1 MSEQKSSFLPI
12 IGAVIFA
19 LIAAASS
26 YFYLQMKAASL
37 VKKAGPESAKVV
49 VLVPQRDLPKGTVLG
64 ANNLTQRPIEID
76 MAHDDVLTGA
86 DFDSVR
92 GRLLVQPIGRGRPL
106 LRRFVETSG
115 AVTFSDTITAGRR
128 GITIQI
134 DEINSFDGMLRPGD
148 HVDLFLRLDQDDV
161 PAKSRAAGVEEDVLM
176 PVMQDL
182 LVLSTGTEAKGEF
195 REKYGRLAQGRR
207 GEGYANITVD
217 VTPKEGALLSTAE
230 EQGELVAMLR
240 NRKDRSLADF
250 DKIHPS
256 DLFAHAKQMAEE
268 AARQRAA
275 MANKKLT
282 RDDIIINADGT
293 VTDKFGNPILGADG
307 KPLTRDDLVFNPDG
321 TLAMKGAALTGPNGE
336 PLTMDDVTIGADGI
350 LRDKNGQPILGPD
363 GKPLTKDNVV
373 INPDGSISTRGQPL
387 TSGGPA
393 GAGGDLR
400 AEDVTIGADGILR
413 DKAGNPI
420 LGADGKPLTKDDV
433 VFNADGTISVKG
445 PALTRSVEK
454 TLSADDVTV
463 GEDGILRDKEGN
475 PILGPDG
482 KPLTKD
488 DVVFN
493 ADGSITVKGPTL
505 SGPNG
510 EPLSADDVTVGEDGI
525 LRDKDGNPILGP
537 DGQPLTKDD
546 VIFNDDGTIS
556 MKGGPLTT
564 MVEEPLNMDD
574 VTIGADGILRDKDGN
589 PILGADGQPLT
600 EDDVIIGADGSI
612 SMKGDKISTAAAGPA
627 PLLGK
632 NGEPLSAD
640 DIQVGDDGIVRD
652 KDGNPI
658 LGPDGKPLTA
668 ADIEID
674 ANGNV
679 VLRKPSRDGDEI
691 IEVEFLAGGNSKGGV
706 AEVGAMPILK

>member
-1 MSEQKSSFLPI
+1 MSKQKSSALPI
-12 IGAVIFA
+12 IGAIIFA

-37 VKKAGPESAKVV
+37 EKKAGPETAKII
-49 VLVPQRDLPKGTVLG
+49 VLVPKADLAKGTVLG
-64 ANNLTQRPIEID
+64 GNNLTQRPIEVD
-76 MAHDDVLTGA
+76 LAHDDVLTGR
-86 DFDSVR
+86 DFDSIK
-92 GRLLVQPIGRGRPL
+92 GRLLVQPVGRGRPL
-106 LRRFVETSG
+106 LRSFIESSG

-148 HVDLFLRLDQDDV
+148 HVDLFMRLDSDDI
-161 PAKSRAAGVEEDVLM
+161 PEKSRKTGVDEDVLM
-176 PVMQDL
+176 PIMQDL
-182 LVLSTGTEAKGEF
+182 LVLATGTEADAEF
-195 REKYGRLAQGRR
+195 REKYGRLRRERR
-207 GEGYANITVD
+207 GDGYANITVD
-217 VTPKEGALLSTAE
+217 VSPKEGALLATAE
-230 EQGELVAMLR
+230 EQGDLVAMLR

-250 DKIHPS
+250 ERISPS
-256 DLFAHAKQMAEE
+256 DLFAHAREMAEK

-321 TLAMKGAALTGPNGE
+321 TLAMKGTALTGANGE

-363 GKPLTKDNVV
+363 GKPLTQDDVV
-373 INPDGSISTRGQPL
+373 INPDGSISTRGQAL
-387 TSGGPA
+387 TA
-393 GAGGDLR
+393 GAAESELR

-433 VFNADGTISVKG
+433 VFNADGSITVKG
-445 PALTRSVEK
+445 PALTRSVQK

-463 GEDGILRDKEGN
+463 GEDGILRDKDGN

-505 SGPNG
+505 TGPNG

-537 DGQPLTKDD
+537 DGKPLTKDD
-546 VIFNDDGTIS
+546 VIFNADGTIS

-574 VTIGADGILRDKDGN
+574 VTIGADGILRDKNGD
-589 PILGADGQPLT
+589 PILGPDGKPLT
-600 EDDVIIGADGSI
+600 EDDIIVNADGSI
-612 SMKGDKISTAAAGPA
+612 SMKGDKLTSDAAGPV

-640 DIQVGDDGIVRD
+640 DIQIGDDGIVRD

-674 ANGNV
+674 ENGNV
-679 VLRKPSRDGDEI
+679 VMRAPRGDGDEI
-691 IEVEFLAGGNSKGGV
+691 LAVEFLAGGNSKGGV
-706 AEVGAMPILK
+706 AVVGSMPILK